1 MYRAAYRPRHTKLAI
16 DHIDAQVWYGGMAWY
31 IYRTTWPF
39 IHQAR
44 QTWKDRCR
52 SPTAYPT
59 PHQQNTKA
67 LHCFLPQAA
76 AAAAA
81 TSTAKDQLAGDGYDD
96 DEQEAAAD
104 PRQLRHDRLGGVR
117 PGGCQGDGPRQH
129 GGRRH
134 GVLRPVQ
141 GRRPGPL
148 RLPALRCVGP
158 IDPSVRHLL
167 TTSTIIS
174 MDPSSNASKQ

>member
-1 MYRAAYRPRHTKLAI
+1 MGRAAYRPRHTKLAI
-16 DHIDAQVWYGGMAWY
+16 DHIDAQVWSGGMAWY

-81 TSTAKDQLAGDGYDD
+81 TSTAKDQLAGDGYD